1 MSVSRHDRPEDLMRP
16 EVLAQPAYAVADATG
31 LLKLDAMENPWPWPG
46 ELEAAWLEALS
57 EPELNRYPDAAARDL
72 AARVRAV
79 EAVPEGAGLMFG
91 NGSDELIQIL
101 IQAVAGS
108 GRPVIA
114 PEPGFVMYGVLARAL
129 GVPFRGV
136 SLRPDFSLDL
146 EALLAAIREEQ
157 PAIVFL
163 AHPNNPTGRLE
174 DPATVQAVI
183 EANPGITVVDEAY
196 APFAGHSFMPRAGS
210 TAGLLVMRTVS
221 KLGLAGTRLGYL
233 AAEPAW
239 IDALDRL
246 RLPYNINTLTQ
257 RSVRFALDHRDVLDG
272 QARAIVAERE
282 RLLQALEALGGVT
295 SVVPS
300 QANFVLFRVHEGQGP
315 AVFAG
320 LRERGVLIK
329 DVGRAHPL
337 LADHLRVTVG
347 RPEDNDRFLEA
358 LEATLAPS

>member
-1 MSVSRHDRPEDLMRP
+1 MAEGRRPGDLMRP
-16 EVLAQPAYAVADATG
+16 EVLAQPAYAVADASG

-46 ELEAAWLEALS
+46 ELEPAWLEAMRA
-57 EPELNRYPDAAARDL
+57 PELNRYPDAQARDL
-72 AARVRAV
+72 AARVREV
-79 EAVPEGAGLMFG
+79 EAVPDEAGLLFG

-108 GRPVIA
+108 DRPVIA

-129 GVPFRGV
+129 GVAFHGV
-136 SLRPDFSLDL
+136 SLRPDFSLDPD
-146 EALLAAIREEQ
+146 ALHAAIREHR

-196 APFAGHSFMPRAGS
+196 APFAGHSFMPQAGRVD
-210 TAGLLVMRTVS
+210 GLLVMRTVS
-221 KLGLAGTRLGYL
+221 KLGLAGARLGYL
-233 AAEPAW
+233 AASPEW

-257 RSVRFALDHRDVLDG
+257 RSVAFALERRDVLDG
-272 QARAIVAERE
+272 QARAIVAERG
-282 RLLQALEALGGVT
+282 RLSDALQALDGVT

-300 QANFVLFRVHEGQGP
+300 QANFLLFRVQEGRGA

-347 RPEDNDRFLEA
+347 RPQDNDRFLAA
-358 LEATLAPS
+358 LSETLAAKD